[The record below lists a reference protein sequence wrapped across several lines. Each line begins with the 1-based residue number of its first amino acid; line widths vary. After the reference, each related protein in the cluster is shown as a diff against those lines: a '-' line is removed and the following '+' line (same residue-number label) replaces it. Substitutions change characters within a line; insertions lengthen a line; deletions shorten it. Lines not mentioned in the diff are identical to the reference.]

1 MKKDLFRHELNHLLV
16 STYQTIEKAEQ
27 KSINKEQYRHSKKH
41 KSNNSMSTKTIQ
53 ITKKT
58 LKSKSQNHQNKR

>member
-27 KSINKEQYRHSKKH
+27 KS
-41 KSNNSMSTKTIQ
+41 STKAALSGYRLRKFT
-53 ITKKT
+53 
-58 LKSKSQNHQNKR
+58 